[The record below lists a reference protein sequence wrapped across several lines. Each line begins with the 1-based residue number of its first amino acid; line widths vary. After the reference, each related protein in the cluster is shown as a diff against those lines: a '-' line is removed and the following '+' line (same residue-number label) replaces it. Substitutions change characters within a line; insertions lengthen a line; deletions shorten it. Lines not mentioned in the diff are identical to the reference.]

1 MEQKIYDTD
10 NDFDFT
16 KISISQPSAIQGGAY
31 ITKIKYDENPLYIQT
46 PKCLTK
52 QGLNETNKKAYI
64 DLMYSNEYNTVIE
77 WFENLESALVKL
89 IYEKRELWFQ
99 NEMEMEDIENFFNP
113 VTRAYKGG
121 KYHLVRINIPKNK
134 TLSSQYSCSVYD
146 ENENM
151 IAIQDLTDSHNIIP
165 CLEVQSIKFSARN
178 FQVDLIGKQIMILNN
193 KPLFASCMI
202 KRTHSAPTSTDNDMI
217 DGIIEQTS
225 QNENTTEDIPYSLE
239 NGIISS
245 VDSLETI
252 DETKDETKDENDPD
266 QHQEPEQDESHN
278 DNNTQMRTEI
288 DTDIN
293 SIDTAFPSPAI
304 SDTVPEENINENH
317 LEDIV
322 ENNETIIPNDR
333 DSISLR
339 EVSLEDITND
349 INVNNSDKS
358 SITLNNP
365 NDVYHEIYKIARQK
379 AKEHKKAAITH
390 YLEAK
395 KIKNTYL
402 LDGLYQSDDSS
413 SDEEMDSD
421 SDEIKNQID
430 EMVEELA

>member
-1 MEQKIYDTD
+1 
-10 NDFDFT
+10 
-16 KISISQPSAIQGGAY
+16 
-31 ITKIKYDENPLYIQT
+31 
-46 PKCLTK
+46 
-52 QGLNETNKKAYI
+52 
-64 DLMYSNEYNTVIE
+64 
-77 WFENLESALVKL
+77 
-89 IYEKRELWFQ
+89 
-99 NEMEMEDIENFFNP
+99 
-113 VTRAYKGG
+113 
-121 KYHLVRINIPKNK
+121 
-134 TLSSQYSCSVYD
+134 
-146 ENENM
+146 
-151 IAIQDLTDSHNIIP
+151 
-165 CLEVQSIKFSARN
+165 
-178 FQVDLIGKQIMILNN
+178 
-193 KPLFASCMI
+193 
-202 KRTHSAPTSTDNDMI
+202 
-217 DGIIEQTS
+217 
-225 QNENTTEDIPYSLE
+225 
-239 NGIISS
+239 
-245 VDSLETI
+245 
-252 DETKDETKDENDPD
+252 
-266 QHQEPEQDESHN
+266 
-278 DNNTQMRTEI
+278 MRTEI

-293 SIDTAFPSPAI
+293 SIDTTFPSPAI

-317 LEDIV
+317 LEDTV